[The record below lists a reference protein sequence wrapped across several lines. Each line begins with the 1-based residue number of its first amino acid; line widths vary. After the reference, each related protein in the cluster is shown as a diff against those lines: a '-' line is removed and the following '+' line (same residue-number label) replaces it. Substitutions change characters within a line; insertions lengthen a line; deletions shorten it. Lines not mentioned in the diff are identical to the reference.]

1 MPATFTPLPYRHRI
15 LGRLLLVTGC
25 AFVAVTHAWAADVW
39 VITDHQ
45 HPVTV
50 APDIR
55 LIELDAPARIQ
66 AELPQHL
73 SVDPKRAAELLQQRL
88 KDDGGAL
95 QRRLAAAYQDV
106 TDAWSLGI
114 TKIPAVVVDRR
125 YVVYGD
131 PDVNRALLRIEQ
143 YRRAHP

>member
-1 MPATFTPLPYRHRI
+1 MASN
-15 LGRLLLVTGC
+15 
-25 AFVAVTHAWAADVW
+25 AWATEIW
-39 VITDHQ
+39 VVTDHQ

-50 APDIR
+50 APYFR
-55 LIELDAPARIQ
+55 LIELDAPTRIQ

-73 SVDPKRAAELLQQRL
+73 PADPKRAAELVRRRL
-88 KDDGGAL
+88 KEDGGAL

-106 TDAWSLGI
+106 TDAWNLGI
-114 TKIPAVVVDRR
+114 TRIPAVVVDRR

-131 PDVNRALLRIEQ
+131 SDVNRALSRIEQ